1 MKSMALCYAAF
12 VGFNPVV
19 ETLIQ
24 KGVGKEYKQPVIKL
38 EILLYTSVEAVH
50 NFCDKRVAVSGRN
63 C

>member
-12 VGFNPVV
+12 FGFNPVV

-24 KGVGKEYKQPVIKL
+24 KGVGKEYKRPVIKL
-38 EILLYTSVEAVH
+38 EILLYTSVEAVQ